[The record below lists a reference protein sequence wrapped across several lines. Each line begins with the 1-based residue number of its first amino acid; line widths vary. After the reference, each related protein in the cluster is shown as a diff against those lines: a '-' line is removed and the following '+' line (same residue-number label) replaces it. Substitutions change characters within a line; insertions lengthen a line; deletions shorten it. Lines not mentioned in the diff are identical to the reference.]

1 MQSILQYRRFGN
13 LAEEQLATD
22 PEKGLGSR
30 KPSFKSK
37 KHFPANDSGS
47 KASVAGDEVSM
58 VSSQDTSPN
67 SRRPR
72 ETYEDEKVSINPS
85 ADPLNRSVTTEAGG
99 EDTSNVSK
107 TVPVGFEPEN
117 DPMNPRDWS
126 FGKRLMVTIVVS
138 FMGVIVGWSSSIDS
152 GIIPQYA
159 EEFGVSVV
167 VASLPTGLF
176 LVGFGTGAVMS
187 GPFSETVGRNP
198 IYIITLIVFMLLLVG
213 AGLAQNLAGQ
223 LVSRTLAGIFA
234 ATPLACAGGTIA
246 DVWTP
251 EEQVFTFPIY
261 AIISFSGPVLGPVV
275 GGWIGQSNLS
285 WRWTEWVTLIGA
297 GIILV
302 TVILFQPETYAPIL
316 LKWKAIHL
324 RRVTGDDRY
333 RAEIELR
340 QTSLPA
346 RLLLA
351 MYRPVVMLFQEPTI
365 FLFSLYLTVAYII
378 IFTFFTGYEFI
389 YEGIYGLTQGETA
402 LCFLG
407 LAIGLLLCI
416 PLIPLNAKL
425 RSRDIT
431 RTKETDPAG
440 KAPPESRLYWATIG
454 APALPISMFWMA
466 WTARVGIP
474 FWSTLAAS
482 VLTAFG
488 MLCIFITCYQYLI
501 DTYGTYAAS
510 ALSSLTLMR
519 YLVSGAMIEVSIP
532 FYKNMGVPYTLTI
545 LGCISAV
552 LVPIPYV
559 FYKYGPEIRK
569 RSRYGRNSC

>member
-1 MQSILQYRRFGN
+1 MQSILQYRRFGK
-13 LAEEQLATD
+13 LAEEQLAAD

-30 KPSFKSK
+30 NRNFRNIKDFS
-37 KHFPANDSGS
+37 ANGNGS

-58 VSSQDTSPN
+58 VSSQDTLPN
-67 SRRPR
+67 PDRPR
-72 ETYEDEKVSINPS
+72 ETHEADKPPINPS
-85 ADPLNRSVTTEAGG
+85 ADPLNRSVTTEGD
-99 EDTSNVSK
+99 EDDTSDVSK
-107 TVPVGFEPEN
+107 AIIVGFQPEN
-117 DPMNPRDWS
+117 DPMNPREWS

-159 EEFGVSVV
+159 EEFGVSEV

-251 EEQVFTFPIY
+251 EGQVFAFPIY

-275 GGWIGQSNLS
+275 GGWVGQSNLS

-297 GIILV
+297 GVILV
-302 TVILFQPETYAPIL
+302 IVIFFQPETYSPIL
-316 LKWKAIHL
+316 LKWKATHL

-340 QTSLPA
+340 QASLLA

-351 MYRPVVMLFQEPTI
+351 MYRPVIMLIQEPTI

-416 PLIPLNAKL
+416 PLIPLNVKL

-431 RTKETDPAG
+431 RTKETDHVG
-440 KAPPESRLYWATIG
+440 KAPPESRLYWAMVG

-466 WTARVGIP
+466 WTARPDIP
-474 FWSTLAAS
+474 FWSPLAAS
-482 VLTAFG
+482 VLTGFG

-501 DTYGTYAAS
+501 DTYGAYAAS

-559 FYKYGPEIRK
+559 FYRYGPEIRK
-569 RSRYGRNSC
+569 RSRYGGNSC

>member
-1 MQSILQYRRFGN
+1 MLVQVVFKIDR
-13 LAEEQLATD
+13 
-22 PEKGLGSR
+22 GS
-30 KPSFKSK
+30 
-37 KHFPANDSGS
+37 
-47 KASVAGDEVSM
+47 
-58 VSSQDTSPN
+58 
-67 SRRPR
+67 
-72 ETYEDEKVSINPS
+72 
-85 ADPLNRSVTTEAGG
+85 L
-99 EDTSNVSK
+99 
-107 TVPVGFEPEN
+107 
-117 DPMNPRDWS
+117 
-126 FGKRLMVTIVVS
+126 
-138 FMGVIVGWSSSIDS
+138 
-152 GIIPQYA
+152 
-159 EEFGVSVV
+159 
-167 VASLPTGLF
+167 GLF

-223 LVSRTLAGIFA
+223 LVCRTLAGIFA

-251 EEQVFTFPIY
+251 EEQVFAFPIY

-297 GIILV
+297 GIILI
-302 TVILFQPETYAPIL
+302 TVVLLQPETYAPIL

-333 RAEIELR
+333 RGEIELR
-340 QTSLPA
+340 ETSLPA
-346 RLLLA
+346 RLMLA
-351 MYRPVVMLFQEPTI
+351 MYRPVVMLIQEPTI

-407 LAIGLLLCI
+407 LAIGLLFCV

-425 RSRDIT
+425 RSQDIT
-431 RTKETDPAG
+431 RTKDTDPAG
-440 KAPPESRLYWATIG
+440 KTPPESRLYWAMIG

-466 WTARVGIP
+466 WTARPDIP
-474 FWSTLAAS
+474 FWSPLAAS
-482 VLTAFG
+482 VLTGFG

-532 FYKNMGVPYTLTI
+532 FYKNLGVPYTLTI

-552 LVPIPYV
+552 LVPLPYV
-559 FYKYGPEIRK
+559 FYRYGPDIRRK
-569 RSRYGRNSC
+569 SRYGGNAC